1 MECKR
6 HFSTHSEI
14 TVENG
19 IEAGV
24 AIRGELERI
33 GYRNRSLQQTTTKH
47 RLQQIIGY
55 RNCSLPAVTWTV
67 SWTRR
72 SGLVHEVT
80 GGERLENSGLGDG
93 ARRSR
98 EAAWHERNCRK

>member
-1 MECKR
+1 MEK
-6 HFSTHSEI
+6 
-14 TVENG
+14 TV
-19 IEAGV
+19 A
-24 AIRGELERI
+24 
-33 GYRNRSLQQTTTKH
+33 Y
-47 RLQQIIGY
+47 
-55 RNCSLPAVTWTV
+55 AVTWTV